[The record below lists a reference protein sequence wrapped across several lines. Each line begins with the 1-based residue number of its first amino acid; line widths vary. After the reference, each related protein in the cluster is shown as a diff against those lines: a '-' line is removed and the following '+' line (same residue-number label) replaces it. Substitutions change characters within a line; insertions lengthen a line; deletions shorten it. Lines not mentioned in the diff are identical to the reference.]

1 MFGKSREKYVV
12 LQEHMPVPE
21 QRALER
27 AVVTVLPPVE
37 PSRAFVNQL
46 AYDLVEEAQHQET
59 GRQSLHQASRILGG
73 MGGSLLSIIG
83 GIVIWL
89 LVRNREGGAETPTA
103 PLSGQPVAST
113 SSA

>member
-1 MFGKSREKYVV
+1 
-12 LQEHMPVPE
+12 MPVRE

-27 AVVTVLPPVE
+27 AVVTVLSPIE
-37 PSRAFVNQL
+37 PSRTFVNQL

-59 GRQSLHQASRILGG
+59 GRESLHQAARIFGV
-73 MGGSLLSIIG
+73 MGGGLLSIIG

-89 LVRNREGGAETPTA
+89 LVRNRNGGAE
-103 PLSGQPVAST
+103 SGQPVAST